1 MFHIL
6 LAQEIKKKKKKKKI
20 RRNLVRNFR
29 KKIENG
35 ENGKQK

>member
-6 LAQEIKKKKKKKKI
+6 LAQEIKKKKKI